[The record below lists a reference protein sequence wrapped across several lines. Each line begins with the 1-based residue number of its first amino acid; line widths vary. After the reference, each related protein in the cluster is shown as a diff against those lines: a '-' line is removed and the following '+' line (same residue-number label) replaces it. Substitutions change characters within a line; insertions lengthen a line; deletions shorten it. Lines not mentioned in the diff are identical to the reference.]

1 MRKAVMISRPIRIA
15 LGTLRQEMGSLRVM
29 MGYLLG
35 MTFLA
40 LALNDFFGYAMDI
53 KEPVN
58 ICEAFIV
65 MENQGI
71 AGRFWVL
78 GYLLVIADAPF
89 VGKNTYMLLYRSGRR
104 VWNMGMLLYVFIQT
118 FVYSGCLAAGSVA
131 AGIPCGFSGRIW
143 SSPVY
148 LLAVSG
154 SNAIAEKYHIFFDGA
169 VMMEHMT
176 VLQAF
181 GITFLYL
188 LCYFAFLGVLLY
200 VGSLVFGGFWGLMA
214 VSAVHLGGTVL
225 SFTAGLHQ
233 SPVYYAD
240 GLGSWWRYPGMMLV
254 LVSVMALI
262 SLSAVER
269 VDIQAR

>member
-58 ICEAFIV
+58 IFEAFIV

-104 VWNMGMLLYVFIQT
+104 VWNMGMLLYVFIQA
-118 FVYSGCLAAGSVA
+118 FMYSGCLAAGSVA
-131 AGIPCGFSGRIW
+131 AGIPCGFYGRIW

-148 LLAVSG
+148 LLAISG

-188 LCYFAFLGVLLY
+188 LCYFVFLGILLY
-200 VGSLVFGGFWGLMA
+200 VCNLVFGGFWGLTA
-214 VSAVHLGGTVL
+214 VAGVHLGGTVL

-254 LVSVMALI
+254 LVSVMVLI